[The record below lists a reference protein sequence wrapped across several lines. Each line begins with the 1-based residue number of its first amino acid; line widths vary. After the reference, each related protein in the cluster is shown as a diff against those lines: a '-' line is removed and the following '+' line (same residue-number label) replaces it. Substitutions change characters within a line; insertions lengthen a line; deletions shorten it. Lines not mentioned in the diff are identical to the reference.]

1 MIRTT
6 LRTLLAVALL
16 TPAAWAQEAAVTRRP
31 VQLRDAPGD
40 QARSIASLPA
50 QAAVIRTHERQGP
63 WVKVG
68 TAAGAT
74 GWLHLFDMAPA
85 SAPAEGGSV
94 AGNALRSVTSLFGGS
109 PQPQRAAT
117 TAGVRGLDAEDLAQ
131 AQPDP
136 AAVTKMEAQRLGEAD
151 ARSFARRSGWQPNA
165 VEPLP
170 EPPGLFSPRPG
181 NAVNPAQQEMP

>member
-1 MIRTT
+1 MIRTL
-6 LRTLLAVALL
+6 LRTLLAAAFLL
-16 TPAAWAQEAAVTRRP
+16 PAAWAQEAAVTRRP

-50 QAAVIRTHERQGP
+50 QAAVTRGNERQGP
-63 WVKVG
+63 WVKVA
-68 TAAGAT
+68 TADGAT
-74 GWLHLFDMAPA
+74 GWLHLFDIGPA
-85 SAPAEGGSV
+85 SAPAEGGSI

-136 AAVTKMEAQRLGEAD
+136 AAVVRMEAQRPGEAD
-151 ARSFARRSGWQPNA
+151 VRSFARRAGWQPRA

-170 EPPGLFSPRPG
+170 EPSGLFAPG
-181 NAVNPAQQEMP
+181 PARAAHPGQQESP